1 MPYYD
6 YDNCNLYY
14 EIQGEGSPVL
24 LIHGWGIDH
33 HYLTGCMEPVFH
45 KYPNLFKRYYID
57 LPGMG
62 KSTPG
67 NIRHTNDIVAL
78 LLRFTENVIN
88 SDTILL
94 TGNSYGGM
102 ICRALATQIPDKIR
116 GMILICPTTGLPE
129 HHLPSQYPC
138 KKDEEFLQTL
148 TAKELYS
155 FCSMNVVLTKEAWER
170 YSIDI
175 YPAILANETNDF
187 LNHTLDG
194 SLPDCLNTTLPVF
207 DAPVLLLTGKQD
219 SCVGYE
225 DQFVWIQQYP
235 RITYLALEGAGHN
248 LPIDR
253 PEIFRGITIDWL
265 NMIL

>member
-1 MPYYD
+1 MPYYNNN
-6 YDNCNLYY
+6 NCKLYY
-14 EIQGEGSPVL
+14 EIQGEGSPIL

-33 HYLTGCMEPVFH
+33 RYMTGCMEPVFH
-45 KYPNLFKRYYID
+45 HETHHFKRYYID

-62 KSTPG
+62 LSTPG
-67 NIRHTNDIVAL
+67 NIKNTNDIIEL
-78 LLRFTENVIN
+78 LLQFIETVIHPN
-88 SDTILL
+88 TLLL

-102 ICRALATQIPDKIR
+102 ICRALAAQIPDKIN

-138 KKDEEFLQTL
+138 RKDEDFLKTL
-148 TAKELYS
+148 TSKELDS

-170 YSIDI
+170 YSVAI
-175 YPAILANETNDF
+175 YPAVLANETNDF

-194 SLPDCLNTTLPVF
+194 SLPDCLNRVLPVF

-219 SCVGYE
+219 ACVGYE
-225 DQFVWIQQYP
+225 EQFIWRQQYP

-253 PEIFRGITIDWL
+253 PEIFNSITIDWL
-265 NMIL
+265 NMMF